1 MTTTLSADTRTAA
14 RSSRLAELYVERK
27 QLLAEIAPVGS
38 GDDAD
43 RATNVDGHIRLAM
56 LEQRIVSLETGLAER
71 PAPRERAGDGA
82 VALGDVVTVDLGDGP
97 ETYLLGSVDEAVD
110 GMDVI
115 TPSSPLGKVL
125 QGARVGATLSYAARG
140 GRSLQAKVLAL
151 A

>member
-1 MTTTLSADTRTAA
+1 MTTTLTADDRTAV

-56 LEQRIVSLETGLAER
+56 LEQRIVALESELALPVPHER
-71 PAPRERAGDGA
+71 VADGTVSVGD
-82 VALGDVVTVDLGDGP
+82 LVTVDLGDGP
-97 ETYLLGSVDEAVD
+97 ETYLLGSVDDAVD
-110 GMDVI
+110 GVDVI
-115 TPSSPLGKVL
+115 TPASPLGKVL
-125 QGARVGATLSYAARG
+125 QGAPIGATLSYAARP
-140 GRSLQAKVLAL
+140 GRSLQAKVIAV